1 MEEGGD
7 LYSWHEQF
15 YYFTL
20 FRALNGPD
28 ATPGKDCNTPID
40 DDTYYTQA
48 DLVSYFLSIHAVNKT
63 NHKGFL
69 TYKMQLA

>member
-1 MEEGGD
+1 MEEEAD

-28 ATPGKDCNTPID
+28 ATPGKDNTTPID
-40 DDTYYTQA
+40 GDTYYTQA
-48 DLVSYFLSIHAVNKT
+48 DLVS
-63 NHKGFL
+63 
-69 TYKMQLA
+69 

>member
-1 MEEGGD
+1 MEEEAD

-28 ATPGKDCNTPID
+28 ATPGKESNTPID
-40 DDTYYTQA
+40 GDTYYTQA
-48 DLVSYFLSIHAVNKT
+48 DLVSYLFVFFMLFRPTAMA
-63 NHKGFL
+63 F
-69 TYKMQLA
+69 